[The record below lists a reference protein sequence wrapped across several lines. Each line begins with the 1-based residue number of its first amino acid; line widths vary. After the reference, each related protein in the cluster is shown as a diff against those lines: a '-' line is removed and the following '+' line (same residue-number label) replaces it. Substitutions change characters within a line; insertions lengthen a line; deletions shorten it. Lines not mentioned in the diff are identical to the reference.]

1 MGYTTEFTGTFKL
14 NKKLDAETHKLLV
27 GLSETRRV
35 ARNIEGYG
43 VQGEFYV
50 DGSGFA
56 GQNREANI
64 IDYNRPPKTQPGLWC
79 NWTPTEDGMEI
90 EWNGAEKFYYYVE
103 WIEYLLNKVLLPRGY
118 SLHGA
123 VAWSGEEEGDLG
135 AIQISKGVVRT
146 LKGEVT
152 YK

>member
-14 NKKLDAETHKLLV
+14 NKKLDEETHRLLV

-43 VQGEFYV
+43 VEGEFYV

-90 EWNGAEKFYYYVE
+90 KWNGAEKFYYYVE

-123 VAWSGEEEGDLG
+123 VAWRGEEEGDLG